1 MPTAAFMNLGCK
13 VNQYETERLAGSF
26 RDLGFDIVDFK
37 QEADVY
43 VVNTCSVTAD
53 ADRKSRYTA
62 RRAQRTNPNARV
74 VLTGCFAQLALDT
87 GETVECASLLVSNGE
102 KMRTAQRVVDAFP
115 DLLGGKAAG
124 SPTSSPKAGGALFP
138 TVLSS
143 GSFISTADILG
154 STRVSRTRATLKIQD
169 GCRHFCAFC
178 SIPYTRAFNASRPF
192 AEIVQEARELAE
204 QGSKE
209 IVVTGVCV
217 GAYGA
222 EFEAGREGLGDVL
235 RAVAD
240 IPGVERVRLSSVQPI
255 EVDEGIIAAMA
266 AQPKIAPHLHL
277 SLQSGDDTVLK
288 AMGRP
293 YDTGFYRDL
302 VHRIRASVP
311 HVGLTTDLIVGFPG
325 ETVELFDNTLRFAEE
340 MTFAGT
346 HVFRYSP
353 RQRTAAADM
362 VDDVDFAEKERRH
375 SKLTKVSQ
383 ASQRRFAE
391 SFIDQVLNVLVEAR
405 GSEDGFQSGYT
416 ENYIRVQFASAEKL
430 KGKVVPVRIMHSL
443 SGGDAFGE
451 LVTKDAAHV

>member
-1 MPTAAFMNLGCK
+1 MNLGCK
-13 VNQYETERLAGSF
+13 VNQYETERLTGSF
-26 RDLGFDIVDFK
+26 RDLGFEIVDFR

-53 ADRKSRYTA
+53 ADKKSRYTA
-62 RRAQRTNPNARV
+62 RKAHRTNPNGRV

-87 GETVECASLLVSNGE
+87 GETVEGASLLVSNGD
-102 KMRTAQRVVDAFP
+102 KMRTAERVVDAFP
-115 DLLGGKAAG
+115 ELAASIG
-124 SPTSSPKAGGALFP
+124 ASRVTTSSGKAGGALFP
-138 TVLSS
+138 SVLSS
-143 GSFISTADILG
+143 GSFISVADILG
-154 STRVSRTRATLKIQD
+154 SAPASRTRATLKIQD

-192 AEIVQEARELAE
+192 SEIVQEARELAD

-222 EFEAGREGLGDVL
+222 EFDKGRETLGDVL
-235 RAVAD
+235 LAVAG

-255 EVDEGIIAAMA
+255 EVDDSIIAAMA

-293 YDTGFYRDL
+293 YDTGFYRNL
-302 VHRIRASVP
+302 VHRIRAAVP
-311 HVGLTTDLIVGFPG
+311 YVGLTTDLIVGFPG
-325 ETVELFDNTLRFAEE
+325 ETKELFENTLRFAEE

-362 VDDVDFAEKERRH
+362 VDDVEFAEKERRH
-375 SKLTKVSQ
+375 SELTAVSL
-383 ASQRRFAE
+383 ASQRRFADT
-391 SFIDQVLNVLVEAR
+391 FAGQTLNVLVEAR
-405 GSEDGFQSGYT
+405 GSADGFQSGYT
-416 ENYIRVQFASAEKL
+416 ENYIRVQFASTERL
-430 KGKVVPVRIMHSL
+430 KGKVVPVKILHSV
-443 SGGDAFGE
+443 SGGDAVGE
-451 LVTKDAAHV
+451 LVTQGEANV